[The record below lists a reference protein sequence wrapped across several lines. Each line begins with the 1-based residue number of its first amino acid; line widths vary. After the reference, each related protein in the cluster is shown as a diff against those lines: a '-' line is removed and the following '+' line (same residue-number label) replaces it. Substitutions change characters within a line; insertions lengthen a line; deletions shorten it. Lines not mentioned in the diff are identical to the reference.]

1 MIQTNSNHFSF
12 KAAIYCRLSKDDEQK
27 GESASI
33 QNQKELL
40 ENYVKSR
47 GWSIYDV
54 YIDDGYTGLNTNR
67 PSFQRLIRDI
77 ENKKVDI
84 VITKDLSRLGRNYL
98 QTGYY
103 TENFFPKN
111 NVRYIALNDGVDTF
125 QENNEIVPFKNVLNE
140 FYSRDVS
147 KKMKS
152 AYMTRAR
159 QGKFIGCLAPIG
171 YRKDNDDPHKLVIDD
186 ETSWIVEKIFDL
198 AFSGYGVQA
207 IRRRLFEE
215 KIPTPTWWNRKK
227 GLRNKK
233 TKLEMTVDGGEYWWD
248 CTTLKEIIE
257 NPVYIGHIASQKVNY
272 KFKVGWLSDKP
283 KEEWII
289 VENTHEPII
298 SEDIYNI
305 ANEKL
310 KSRRR
315 PFKNGEESI
324 FAGIVKCP
332 DCGKSLNL
340 GRNKSKK
347 REKLLTCNTY
357 RRYGKSLCSQHR
369 IYYDTLYEIVLKDI
383 RKNAEIALK
392 DEKEIIKALEK
403 SREIDNEEEQ
413 KFIMDKI
420 YEDQIRVEDLTKKIE
435 RLYDDWLDNKI
446 SESNF
451 QKILEKSQNEQD
463 YLNQRIEDN
472 QKLIVKEDL
481 EDINVKKWIELIN
494 MVMQKNNMHDTDTFE
509 FFKYIIK
516 MFIAVYLAS
525 HAFEF
530 SMAVF
535 DVAQNLV
542 NKAAGVITTSA
553 TVSGDQIVAMVDTL
567 KEKEIGE
574 LLMILVETSLV
585 RIAIQCISLTITL
598 IVYGRMFEIYV
609 YSSVSSIPFATM
621 GNKEWGQIGTNYIKG
636 LFALGLQ
643 GLFLMICLG
652 IYTVLIRTVQIT
664 DIHASLFS
672 ILGYALLLGLM
683 MFKSGTVAKS
693 IMNTH

>member
-40 ENYVKSR
+40 ENYVKSK

-67 PSFQRLIRDI
+67 PSFQRLINDI

-171 YRKDNDDPHKLVIDD
+171 YRKDNDNPHKLVIDD

-289 VENTHEPII
+289 VENTHE
-298 SEDIYNI
+298 
-305 ANEKL
+305 
-310 KSRRR
+310 
-315 PFKNGEESI
+315 
-324 FAGIVKCP
+324 
-332 DCGKSLNL
+332 
-340 GRNKSKK
+340 
-347 REKLLTCNTY
+347 
-357 RRYGKSLCSQHR
+357 Q
-369 IYYDTLYEIVLKDI
+369 
-383 RKNAEIALK
+383 
-392 DEKEIIKALEK
+392 
-403 SREIDNEEEQ
+403 
-413 KFIMDKI
+413 
-420 YEDQIRVEDLTKKIE
+420 
-435 RLYDDWLDNKI
+435 
-446 SESNF
+446 
-451 QKILEKSQNEQD
+451 
-463 YLNQRIEDN
+463 
-472 QKLIVKEDL
+472 
-481 EDINVKKWIELIN
+481 
-494 MVMQKNNMHDTDTFE
+494 
-509 FFKYIIK
+509 
-516 MFIAVYLAS
+516 
-525 HAFEF
+525 
-530 SMAVF
+530 
-535 DVAQNLV
+535 
-542 NKAAGVITTSA
+542 
-553 TVSGDQIVAMVDTL
+553 
-567 KEKEIGE
+567 
-574 LLMILVETSLV
+574 
-585 RIAIQCISLTITL
+585 
-598 IVYGRMFEIYV
+598 
-609 YSSVSSIPFATM
+609 
-621 GNKEWGQIGTNYIKG
+621 
-636 LFALGLQ
+636 
-643 GLFLMICLG
+643 
-652 IYTVLIRTVQIT
+652 
-664 DIHASLFS
+664 
-672 ILGYALLLGLM
+672 
-683 MFKSGTVAKS
+683 
-693 IMNTH
+693 

>member
-171 YRKDNDDPHKLVIDD
+171 YRKDNEDPHKLVIDD
-186 ETSWIVEKIFDL
+186 ETSWIVEKIFEL

-305 ANEKL
+305 ANEK
-310 KSRRR
+310 
-315 PFKNGEESI
+315 
-324 FAGIVKCP
+324 
-332 DCGKSLNL
+332 
-340 GRNKSKK
+340 
-347 REKLLTCNTY
+347 
-357 RRYGKSLCSQHR
+357 
-369 IYYDTLYEIVLKDI
+369 
-383 RKNAEIALK
+383 
-392 DEKEIIKALEK
+392 
-403 SREIDNEEEQ
+403 SREVDNEEEQ

-481 EDINVKKWIELIN
+481 EDINVKKWIELIKKHRDIKKLDKETLN
-494 MVMQKNNMHDTDTFE
+494 ELISKIYVHEKEVVNGEITQTIDIYYNFIGNTDT
-509 FFKYIIK
+509 
-516 MFIAVYLAS
+516 LQ
-525 HAFEF
+525 
-530 SMAVF
+530 VF
-535 DVAQNLV
+535 YNL
-542 NKAAGVITTSA
+542 
-553 TVSGDQIVAMVDTL
+553 
-567 KEKEIGE
+567 
-574 LLMILVETSLV
+574 
-585 RIAIQCISLTITL
+585 
-598 IVYGRMFEIYV
+598 
-609 YSSVSSIPFATM
+609 
-621 GNKEWGQIGTNYIKG
+621 
-636 LFALGLQ
+636 
-643 GLFLMICLG
+643 
-652 IYTVLIRTVQIT
+652 
-664 DIHASLFS
+664 
-672 ILGYALLLGLM
+672 
-683 MFKSGTVAKS
+683 
-693 IMNTH
+693 

>member
-159 QGKFIGCLAPIG
+159 QGKFIGCLASIG

-420 YEDQIRVEDLTKKIE
+420 NEDQIRVEDLTKKIE

-451 QKILEKSQNEQD
+451 QNILEKSQKEQD

-481 EDINVKKWIELIN
+481 EDINVKKWIELIKKHRDIKKLDKETLN
-494 MVMQKNNMHDTDTFE
+494 ELISKIYVHEKEVVNGEITQTIDIYYNFIGNTDT
-509 FFKYIIK
+509 
-516 MFIAVYLAS
+516 LQ
-525 HAFEF
+525 
-530 SMAVF
+530 VF
-535 DVAQNLV
+535 YNL
-542 NKAAGVITTSA
+542 
-553 TVSGDQIVAMVDTL
+553 
-567 KEKEIGE
+567 
-574 LLMILVETSLV
+574 
-585 RIAIQCISLTITL
+585 
-598 IVYGRMFEIYV
+598 
-609 YSSVSSIPFATM
+609 
-621 GNKEWGQIGTNYIKG
+621 
-636 LFALGLQ
+636 
-643 GLFLMICLG
+643 
-652 IYTVLIRTVQIT
+652 
-664 DIHASLFS
+664 
-672 ILGYALLLGLM
+672 
-683 MFKSGTVAKS
+683 
-693 IMNTH
+693 

>member
-1 MIQTNSNHFSF
+1 
-12 KAAIYCRLSKDDEQK
+12 
-27 GESASI
+27 
-33 QNQKELL
+33 
-40 ENYVKSR
+40 
-47 GWSIYDV
+47 
-54 YIDDGYTGLNTNR
+54 
-67 PSFQRLIRDI
+67 
-77 ENKKVDI
+77 
-84 VITKDLSRLGRNYL
+84 
-98 QTGYY
+98 
-103 TENFFPKN
+103 
-111 NVRYIALNDGVDTF
+111 
-125 QENNEIVPFKNVLNE
+125 
-140 FYSRDVS
+140 
-147 KKMKS
+147 
-152 AYMTRAR
+152 
-159 QGKFIGCLAPIG
+159 
-171 YRKDNDDPHKLVIDD
+171 
-186 ETSWIVEKIFDL
+186 
-198 AFSGYGVQA
+198 
-207 IRRRLFEE
+207 
-215 KIPTPTWWNRKK
+215 
-227 GLRNKK
+227 
-233 TKLEMTVDGGEYWWD
+233 MTVDGGEYWWD

-403 SREIDNEEEQ
+403 SREVDNEEEQ

-451 QKILEKSQNEQD
+451 QKILEKSQKEQD

-481 EDINVKKWIELIN
+481 EDINVKKWIELIKKHRDIKKLDKETLN
-494 MVMQKNNMHDTDTFE
+494 ELISKIYVHEKEVVNGEITQTIDIYYNFIGNTDT
-509 FFKYIIK
+509 
-516 MFIAVYLAS
+516 LQ
-525 HAFEF
+525 
-530 SMAVF
+530 VF
-535 DVAQNLV
+535 YNL
-542 NKAAGVITTSA
+542 
-553 TVSGDQIVAMVDTL
+553 
-567 KEKEIGE
+567 
-574 LLMILVETSLV
+574 
-585 RIAIQCISLTITL
+585 
-598 IVYGRMFEIYV
+598 
-609 YSSVSSIPFATM
+609 
-621 GNKEWGQIGTNYIKG
+621 
-636 LFALGLQ
+636 
-643 GLFLMICLG
+643 
-652 IYTVLIRTVQIT
+652 
-664 DIHASLFS
+664 
-672 ILGYALLLGLM
+672 
-683 MFKSGTVAKS
+683 
-693 IMNTH
+693 